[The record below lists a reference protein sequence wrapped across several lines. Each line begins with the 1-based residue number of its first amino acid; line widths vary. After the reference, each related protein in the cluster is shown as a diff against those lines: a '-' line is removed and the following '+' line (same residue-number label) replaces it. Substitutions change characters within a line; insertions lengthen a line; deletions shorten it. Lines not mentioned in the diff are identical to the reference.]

1 MGPAKDKRGV
11 RESFAKVTFLFA
23 KNGGLRIKE
32 FWSTTIRSFWCPL
45 ARCRIH
51 CTCHMKRRFNVQ
63 KWSEHVVFLAFSP
76 PNVLRATTAC
86 TFSTSQLPKVVR
98 TWCDLNIFTSNASRH
113 SCVHCAISKSK
124 SCPNLVCFS
133 QIGFE
138 MCFMPQQR
146 AFCWHLNFQKVF
158 WPFRL
163 QNLLCATTACNFSP
177 LRPEAWPGPFRAPSS
192 SISTDSFSSDFFLFC
207 DCFHHCC
214 CICP

>member
-1 MGPAKDKRGV
+1 MSLG
-11 RESFAKVTFLFA
+11 KVQ
-23 KNGGLRIKE
+23 N
-32 FWSTTIRSFWCPL
+32 PL
-45 ARCRIH
+45 H
-51 CTCHMKRRFNVQ
+51 LPH
-63 KWSEHVVFLAFSP
+63 E
-76 PNVLRATTAC
+76 TAL
-86 TFSTSQLPKVVR
+86 QRPKVVR
-98 TWCDLNIFTSNASRH
+98 TCGVFSIFTSKCASRH
-113 SCVHCAISKSK
+113 DGMHFFHISTSKS
-124 SCPNLVCFS
+124 SPNVVRFEHFHFECFAPQLRTLCHLKIQKLSKLGVLS